1 MGTVKSTK
9 ANLLIPALIATP
21 SIPMEEYEPIIKD
34 INPNMVQDCVKYL
47 KTHNMA
53 NRGIFDGSKQ
63 DQLIGLVGEMETHY
77 LLKGEYQDLKI
88 KKNEFD
94 GGVDI
99 VHNKDTYDVKTM
111 ARTVYTKID
120 FVNNFAKCQEDY
132 KCDRIIFTS
141 INKTAKQIEFCGWI
155 YKNELPLISD
165 LIKKGDVRE
174 RNNGTT
180 FIVKEDMYEIPMC
193 ELRDIRLLLD

>member
-1 MGTVKSTK
+1 MYKH
-9 ANLLIPALIATP
+9 
-21 SIPMEEYEPIIKD
+21 EPIIKK
-34 INPNMVQDCVKYL
+34 INPDIVKSCVDYL

-53 NRGIFDGSKQ
+53 NRGRFDGSKK
-63 DQLIGLVGEMETHY
+63 DQLIGLVGELETHY

-88 KKNEFD
+88 KIDGFD
-94 GGVDI
+94 DGVDI

-141 INKTAKQIEFCGWI
+141 INKTAKEIEFCGWI

-165 LIKKGDVRE
+165 LIKKNQVRE
-174 RNNGTT
+174 RNDGTNFT
-180 FIVKEDMYEIPMC
+180 VKEDMYEIPMY

>member
-1 MGTVKSTK
+1 MY
-9 ANLLIPALIATP
+9 
-21 SIPMEEYEPIIKD
+21 EYEPIIKD
-34 INPNMVQDCVKYL
+34 INPDIVKGCVEYL
-47 KTHNMA
+47 KKHNIA
-53 NRGIFDGSKQ
+53 NRGRFDGSKQ

-77 LLKGEYQDLKI
+77 LLKEEYQDLKT
-88 KKNEFD
+88 KKDDFD

-99 VHNKDTYDVKTM
+99 VHNNDTYDVKTM

-141 INKTAKQIEFCGWI
+141 INKTAKEIEFCGWI

-165 LIKKGDVRE
+165 LIKKNQVRE
-174 RNNGTT
+174 RNDGTNFT
-180 FIVKEDMYEIPMC
+180 VKEDMYEIPMY